1 MIWDEDLEAEASK
14 LTYKFACLSHVER
27 QMNSS
32 VPLNSL
38 DTESEY
44 LHQSILFHIAVE
56 NTRRAC
62 ITYYDKKIE
71 QK

>member
-1 MIWDEDLEAEASK
+1 MD
-14 LTYKFACLSHVER
+14 
-27 QMNSS
+27 SS

-71 QK
+71 QKYRIMDLMYGKKGIFDGCQYLKRSYIL